1 LAACNVLWTIALLI
15 LILVVMKNLL
25 IRLRKENTI
34 METINL
40 RTKATT
46 GIHAILETGLTI
58 GTSIAG
64 AIVL

>member
-1 LAACNVLWTIALLI
+1 
-15 LILVVMKNLL
+15 MKNLL